1 MALAPLVTAQRLRYA
16 LEPNGFAAQFPQ
28 AAGLCSHDLLK
39 AIDDAAAKP
48 GRRSLPGDPGNHVP
62 GDLLVPPPPSEPPKS
77 TGPGSPT
84 KAGGGGSL
92 VWEK

>member
-1 MALAPLVTAQRLRYA
+1 MALAPIVTAQRLRYA

-48 GRRSLPGDPGNHVP
+48 GRRSLPGDHHAP
-62 GDLLVPPPPSEPPKS
+62 DLLVPPPPEPPK
-77 TGPGSPT
+77 GPGSPT
-84 KAGGGGSL
+84 KAGGGSVIGGG
-92 VWEK
+92 VGK